1 MQCFSPKL
9 SRNHA
14 CLVVELATALMQ
26 MSKIIIV
33 VRHFGLGH
41 RKSLETAVRGKCF
54 DGLFN
59 YSRLLKKATV
69 CAKFFEC
76 YLIEF

>member
-1 MQCFSPKL
+1 MQYFSPKL
-9 SRNHA
+9 IRNHA
-14 CLVVELATALMQ
+14 CLVVKLATALK
-26 MSKIIIV
+26 MSKTIIG

-41 RKSLETAVRGKCF
+41 RKSLETAVRAKCF

-59 YSRLLKKATV
+59 HSRLLKKATV

-76 YLIEF
+76 NLNKF